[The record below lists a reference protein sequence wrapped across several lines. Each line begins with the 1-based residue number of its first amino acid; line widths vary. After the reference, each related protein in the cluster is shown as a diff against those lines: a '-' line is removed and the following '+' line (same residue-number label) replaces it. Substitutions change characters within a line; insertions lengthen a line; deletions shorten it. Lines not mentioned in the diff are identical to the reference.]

1 MEVLDTAI
9 SQEKKIKGIK
19 IGKEGAKLSL
29 FANYMILYIENS
41 IDSSEKLLNLISKF
55 GKTVGYKVNIHKSKT
70 FLYINNKISETEIR
84 KKVHLI

>member
-19 IGKEGAKLSL
+19 IGKEGVKLSL
-29 FANYMILYIENS
+29 FANYIILYIENS

-55 GKTVGYKVNIHKSKT
+55 GKTVGYKVNIQNLESI
-70 FLYINNKISETEIR
+70 FVYQQ
-84 KKVHLI
+84 